1 MISKLIKINLPH
13 YLVKWISYYL
23 KERDFCVKIGEFQSE
38 AKPIRCG
45 VPQGAVLSPTLF
57 SIYINDT
64 PILYDKNKAYSLL
77 FADDL
82 ATFFIFKKINK
93 TESRIRTYMKQL
105 EIWLGKWRLTM
116 HAKKCNQMIFNNNS
130 NKNINKNHSF
140 KLYNETI
147 PACETLKFLG
157 ITFDLGLTFKEH
169 VIDIKKKCINRL
181 NIIKILSNR
190 KWKLDTETLKTIYL
204 SLIRSILDYSSLIMP
219 YLSKTLTKTIQSTQN
234 TAFKII
240 YKLRFDTA
248 TEEVVTKSGIQ
259 KIKDRAQDLNENFIK
274 NAIENQ
280 NELILNLIEEYKIG
294 GKNFKN
300 KTLLCSC
307 KILINDSSQ

>member
-1 MISKLIKINLPH
+1 MEKLILVRIQEHHQQSGLRSHRQTKDNLLFLIQKIQETFTRKKKVICFFFDIAQAFDKVWHNGLISKLIKINLPH

-116 HAKKCNQMIFNNNS
+116 HAKKCNQMIFKNNS
-130 NKNINKNHSF
+130 KKNINKNHSF

-147 PACETLKFLG
+147 PACETLKFLV
-157 ITFDLGLTFKEH
+157 ITFDLGVTFKEQ
-169 VIDIKKKCINRL
+169 VKKKGNKSFEYHK
-181 NIIKILSNR
+181 NII
-190 KWKLDTETLKTIYL
+190 
-204 SLIRSILDYSSLIMP
+204 
-219 YLSKTLTKTIQSTQN
+219 
-234 TAFKII
+234 
-240 YKLRFDTA
+240 
-248 TEEVVTKSGIQ
+248 
-259 KIKDRAQDLNENFIK
+259 
-274 NAIENQ
+274 
-280 NELILNLIEEYKIG
+280 
-294 GKNFKN
+294 
-300 KTLLCSC
+300 
-307 KILINDSSQ
+307 

>member
-1 MISKLIKINLPH
+1 MWHNGLISKLIKINLPH

-181 NIIKILSNR
+181 NIIKILSNK

-240 YKLRFDTA
+240 YKLRFDTP

-280 NELILNLIEEYKIG
+280 NELILV
-294 GKNFKN
+294 
-300 KTLLCSC
+300 
-307 KILINDSSQ
+307 